1 MANADKPTTALE
13 NKGIQQHLLGVAP
26 TATEEYL
33 AVKRSDQ
40 AFIAVSV
47 KQVGSILKVSVLKA
61 SPLAMT
67 GSVAQRTALWQ
78 QVLARVEQKP
88 AREPLS

>member
-1 MANADKPTTALE
+1 ME
-13 NKGIQQHLLGVAP
+13 SKGIQQHLLGVAP

-47 KQVGSILKVSVLKA
+47 KQVGPILIVSVLKA
-61 SPLAMT
+61 

-78 QVLARVEQKP
+78 QVLARVKQKP
-88 AREPLS
+88 ARERLS

>member
-1 MANADKPTTALE
+1 ME
-13 NKGIQQHLLGVAP
+13 SKGIQKHLLGIAR

-33 AVKRSDQ
+33 AVKCSDH
-40 AFIAVSV
+40 AFRAVSV

-88 AREPLS
+88 ARERLS